1 MISSSLLNNKENT
14 VSTVPL
20 SHSPS
25 TTRSARLLAFPLSR
39 IIIGA
44 LAVALPTIVAMILI
58 RQLDKPLRQVW
69 PFLLCAALCV
79 AGYALYMRMVEQ
91 RRVTEL
97 SSAGAGRELGLGAA
111 IGAATFLAVIGAMFA
126 SGVFQVVGTNPW
138 GVMIA
143 PFAELIFVALFEELL
158 FRGIVFRIIEKS
170 LGSWLAVLLSSVLF
184 AVGHLPN
191 DGITVLA
198 VAITALAGVMF
209 AAAYML
215 TRRLWLAIGLH
226 FAWNFMSDAVFSLPT
241 SGHAAKGLLQ
251 GQLSGPAWLSGGVY
265 GVEASAVTLV
275 VIGVATVLLLAGAI
289 RRGHVMAPYWR
300 RAPQPT

>member
-1 MISSSLLNNKENT
+1 MAQP
-14 VSTVPL
+14 V
-20 SHSPS
+20 
-25 TTRSARLLAFPLSR
+25 ARIVLA
-39 IIIGA
+39 A
-44 LAVALPTIVAMILI
+44 LAAVLPAILAMMLI
-58 RQLDKPLRQVW
+58 QHSLDKPMRQVW

-79 AGYALYMRMVEQ
+79 AGYARYVHVVEQ

-97 SSAGAGRELGLGAA
+97 AGAGAARELGLGAA
-111 IGAATFLAVIGAMFA
+111 IGAAAFLAVIGALFA
-126 SGVFQVVGTNPW
+126 SGAFRVTGTHSW
-138 GVMIA
+138 SVLIA
-143 PFAELIFVALFEELL
+143 PFAELVFVALFEEIL
-158 FRGIVFRIIEKS
+158 FRGILFRIIEKS

-184 AVGHLPN
+184 AAAHLPN

-241 SGHAAKGLLQ
+241 SGHPAKGLLQ
-251 GQLSGPAWLSGGVY
+251 GQLSGPAWLSGGAY

-275 VIGVATVLLLAGAI
+275 VIGLVTLLLFAAAI
-289 RRGHVMAPYWR
+289 RRGQALAPYWHR
-300 RAPQPT
+300 PALPA